1 MNQRRFFK
9 LLAMFLPL
17 LFLGHV
23 AVAQTV
29 RVYHLSRSSGG
40 VYVAASSG
48 KVLISSLGQLRGG
61 SIAMRLAGKVQG
73 QADVPSILASV
84 RQGAESP
91 MAPMALNQSLAQA
104 SEAELAQAV
113 EEDPLPTEFALR
125 SNYPNPFNPRT
136 TIAFDLPSRAEV
148 KLVIYDVLG
157 RQVRVLVDG
166 TRAAGTHEVVFEASD
181 LPSGTYLVRLETP
194 QGSFVQTMQLVK

>member
-1 MNQRRFFK
+1 MNPGRSLK
-9 LLAMFLPL
+9 LPVLLVAL
-17 LFLGHV
+17 LFVSHV
-23 AVAQTV
+23 AVAQTA

-61 SIAMRLAGKVQG
+61 SIAMRLAGKVPG

-91 MAPMALNQSLAQA
+91 MAPTALNQSLAQA

-113 EEDPLPTEFALR
+113 EEAPLPTEFALR
-125 SNYPNPFNPRT
+125 SNYPNPFNPS
-136 TIAFDLPSRAEV
+136 TIIEFDLPEARPVGLAV
-148 KLVIYDVLG
+148 YDVVG
-157 RQVRVLVDG
+157 RRVASLVDG
-166 TRAAGTHEVVFEASD
+166 VLAAGRHEVTWDAAN
-181 LPSGTYLVRLETP
+181 LPTGVYFYRIAA
-194 QGSFVQTMQLVK
+194 GDFVQVKQMILLK

>member
-1 MNQRRFFK
+1 MNHRRFFK

-23 AVAQTV
+23 AVAQTA

-48 KVLISSLGQLRGG
+48 KVLISSLGQVRGG
-61 SIAMRLAGKVQG
+61 AMRLAGKVQG

-113 EEDPLPTEFALR
+113 EEAPLPTEFALR

-157 RQVRVLVDG
+157 REVRVLVEG
-166 TRAAGTHEVVFEASD
+166 VREAGVHEAVFEANE
-181 LPSGTYLVRLETP
+181 LPSGTYLYRLETLA
-194 QGSFVQTMQLVK
+194 GSFVQRMLLVK